1 MAVDKLL
8 MSTGAPRRMGAAAF
22 TLASTTEEAF
32 GGWSHRVTAVYGT
45 ESTPA
50 PNTDVATRYPIP
62 PGPVPPGGS
71 MAGQAADGQ
80 RYWPLWSAV
89 AHALPFHTQRPVG
102 GGYQQGLRL
111 AGDRRGREPAGRP
124 RHHPAD
130 RHAHGCQAGPRN
142 HGAESTDEVGETR
155 WLR

>member
-71 MAGQAADGQ
+71 MAGQSVDGQ
-80 RYWPLWSAV
+80 RYWPMWSAV

-102 GGYQQGLRL
+102 GGIDKGFASPGTAAGANLPGDLVITPQLLTRTGAKQARVTTAPKAQMRWVRQG
-111 AGDRRGREPAGRP
+111 G
-124 RHHPAD
+124 
-130 RHAHGCQAGPRN
+130 
-142 HGAESTDEVGETR
+142 
-155 WLR
+155 